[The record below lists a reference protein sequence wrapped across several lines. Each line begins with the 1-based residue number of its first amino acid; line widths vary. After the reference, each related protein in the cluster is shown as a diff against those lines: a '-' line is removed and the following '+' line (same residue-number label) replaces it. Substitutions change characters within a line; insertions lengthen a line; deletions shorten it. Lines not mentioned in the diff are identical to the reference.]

1 MNVSKQI
8 DPAFNKSLYE
18 QYQSIMNAPVT
29 TIEQFKV
36 LDSVSV
42 VIPLLVG
49 RGAYA
54 TFYGFVDITAKV
66 LLVEAHRLL
75 YLVDSIAWHALD
87 DNIAKFKEQKFREYD
102 RVYWFDFRTTRE
114 KITRKDK

>member
-8 DPAFNKSLYE
+8 DPAVNKSLYE
-18 QYQSIMNAPVT
+18 QYQAIMKMPAQMV
-29 TIEQFKV
+29 EQFKV
-36 LDSVSV
+36 FDEVNV
-42 VIPLLVG
+42 IIPLLIG
-49 RGAYA
+49 RGAYS

-87 DNIAKFKEQKFREYD
+87 ENIDKFKKQNFREYD
-102 RVYWFDFRTTRE
+102 RVYWFDFRTTKE
-114 KITRKDK
+114 KIIRKDK